1 MLDLRAYCDE
11 SVTHDQA
18 PNIFCI
24 AGWVAHATEWRDF
37 DKEWRRALKAE
48 SLTEFKAAQCAGGRG
63 EYKGRSHAD
72 CHRTWRRF
80 ASILREMRTVGFGTI
95 IDLDAYD
102 GLANVFK
109 AKRKPKYHDPYYLA
123 FQQQIE
129 TMALRMAKMRRTE
142 RLSVFFDQMSESKAD
157 ARAKLLYDQLKLSRK
172 LTFVAR
178 LGSLTLD
185 DSKHSPGVQAADL
198 LAFEV
203 RRHFR
208 EVVFPVHPS
217 PVRDEWRFLQKR
229 IEEVRFFEQTA
240 LTKLAGLL

>member
-11 SVTHDQA
+11 SVTHDEA

-24 AGWVAHATEWRDF
+24 AGWVAHASEWRDF
-37 DKEWRRALKAE
+37 DKEWKRALKRE
-48 SLTEFKAAQCAGGRG
+48 SLTEFKASQCAGGGG
-63 EYKGRSHAD
+63 EYKGRSRAD
-72 CHRTWRRF
+72 RERLWKRF
-80 ASILREMRTVGFGTI
+80 ASILRAMRTVGFGTI
-95 IDLDAYD
+95 VDLDAYD
-102 GLANVFK
+102 QLATVFK
-109 AKRKPKYHDPYYLA
+109 AKRQPKFHDPYYLA

-129 TMALRMAKMRRTE
+129 TMALRMAKMRRME
-142 RLSVFFDQMSESKAD
+142 RLSGYFDQMSESKAD

-172 LTFVAR
+172 LTFVEG

-185 DSKHSPGVQAADL
+185 DSKHSPGIQAADL

-203 RRHFR
+203 RRYFR
-208 EVVFPVHPS
+208 EVVFPVQPT

-229 IEEVRFFEQTA
+229 IERVQVFEQTA